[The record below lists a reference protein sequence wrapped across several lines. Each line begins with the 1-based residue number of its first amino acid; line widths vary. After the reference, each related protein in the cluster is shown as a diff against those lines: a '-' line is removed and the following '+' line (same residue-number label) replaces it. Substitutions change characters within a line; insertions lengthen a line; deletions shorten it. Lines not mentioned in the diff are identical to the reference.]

1 MIKINI
7 INITIIQ
14 LKYNNMNKNYCV
26 IGTGRQGTAA
36 AYDLLKYADINNL
49 LLLDNNQA
57 SIDQCLRKIN
67 SVKSNIKIITSIID
81 FNDIDD
87 LKNKLN
93 SIHIFLSSVPYK
105 YNLMLTQVALDT
117 SCSMVDLGG
126 HTGNVIKQLSYD
138 KEAKQK
144 GITIVPDC
152 GMGPGMN
159 VSMALL
165 AIEQFDEAYEV
176 KIWDGGLPRNPKEPW
191 NYSLFFNIAGL
202 TNEYDAHAFFLKDG
216 KIIEVDCFEDY
227 EVIDFGGSIGKLE
240 ASVTSGGLSTMPWT
254 FEGKLKVLE
263 NKTLRYIGHW
273 EWMKAYRQLGLFN
286 EDKISFNGQKIV
298 PRDFYHHL
306 LEPQLDTKDFND
318 ICIMRVTATGLIN
331 GKKKEVVI
339 DAYETYDDKT
349 QLMAMEK
356 WTGWHA
362 SIVMQHIINKK
373 ISSGT
378 FPIEKALSGKDF
390 YEQAQKRNYKIEI
403 K

>member
-1 MIKINI
+1 
-7 INITIIQ
+7 
-14 LKYNNMNKNYCV
+14 MNKNYCV

-67 SVKSNIKIITSIID
+67 SVKSNINIITSIID

-93 SIHIFLSSVPYK
+93 PIDIFLSSVPYK

-126 HTGNVIKQLSYD
+126 HTGNVIKQLEYD

-176 KIWDGGLPRNPKEPW
+176 RIWDGGLPRNPKEPW
-191 NYSLFFNIAGL
+191 NYSLFFNIVGL
-202 TNEYDAHAFFLKDG
+202 TNEYDAHAFFIKDR
-216 KIIEVDCFEDY
+216 KIVEVDCFEGY
-227 EVIDFGGSIGKLE
+227 EIIDFGGSVGKLE

-286 EDKISFNGQKIV
+286 EDKISFNGQEII

-318 ICIMRVTATGLIN
+318 ICIMRVAATGLIN
-331 GKKKEVVI
+331 GQKEEVVI

-362 SIVMQHIINKK
+362 SIVMQHIANKK
-373 ISSGT
+373 ISSGA

>member
-1 MIKINI
+1 
-7 INITIIQ
+7 
-14 LKYNNMNKNYCV
+14 MNKAYCI

-36 AYDLLKYADINNL
+36 AYDLLMYANISNL
-49 LLLDNNQA
+49 LLLDNNQE
-57 SIDQCLRKIN
+57 SIDKCMLKIN
-67 SVKSNIKIITSIID
+67 SLKSNANIVAHIID
-81 FNDIDD
+81 FDDIQN
-87 LKNKLN
+87 LKDRLRTVD
-93 SIHIFLSSVPYK
+93 IFLSSVPYR
-105 YNLMLTQVALDT
+105 YNLMLTEIALET

-126 HTGNVIKQLSYD
+126 HTGNVIKQLEYD
-138 KEAKQK
+138 EKAKGE

-165 AIEQFDEAYEV
+165 AIEQFDEAQEIR
-176 KIWDGGLPRNPKEPW
+176 IWDGGLPREPKEPW

-216 KIIEVDCFEDY
+216 KIQEIDCFEDY
-227 EVIDFGGSIGKLE
+227 EIIDFGNSIGKLE

-254 FEGKLKVLE
+254 FEGKLNVLE

-273 EWMKAYRQLGLFN
+273 EWMKAYRQLGLFS
-286 EDKISFNGQKIV
+286 EDEIEFNGKKII

-318 ICIMRVTATGLIN
+318 ICIMRVHGIGLVK
-331 GKKKEVVI
+331 GKRKEITI
-339 DAYETYDDKT
+339 DAYETYDDET

-362 SIVMQHIINKK
+362 SIVMQHIANGK
-373 ISSGT
+373 IKAGAY
-378 FPIEKALSGKDF
+378 PIEKALSGRDF
-390 YEQAQKRNYKIEI
+390 YEQAKQRNYKIKI
-403 K
+403 N

>member
-1 MIKINI
+1 
-7 INITIIQ
+7 
-14 LKYNNMNKNYCV
+14 MNKNYCI

-36 AYDLLKYADINNL
+36 AYDLLLYADIKTL
-49 LLLDNNQA
+49 LLLDNKQK
-57 SIDQCLRKIN
+57 SINQCLKKIN
-67 SVKSNIKIITSIID
+67 SVKSNIKIVTSVIN

-87 LKNKLN
+87 LRNKLN
-93 SIHIFLSSVPYK
+93 TVDIFLSSVPYE
-105 YNLMLTQVALDT
+105 YNLMLTQIALDT

-126 HTGNVIKQLSYD
+126 HTGNVIKQLEYNKNA
-138 KEAKQK
+138 KEK

-176 KIWDGGLPRNPKEPW
+176 RIWDGGLPREPKEPW

-216 KIIEVDCFEDY
+216 KIVEIDCFEGY
-227 EVIDFGGSIGKLE
+227 EIIDFKDPVGKLE

-254 FEGKLKVLE
+254 YEGKLNVLE

-286 EDKISFNGQKIV
+286 EDKIIFNNQEII
-298 PRDFYHHL
+298 PREFYHHL
-306 LEPQLDTKDFND
+306 LKPQLDTKDFND
-318 ICIMRVTATGLIN
+318 ICFMRVSAKGLIN
-331 GKKKEVVI
+331 GKIKEIIV

-362 SIVMQHIINKK
+362 SIVMQHIMNGK
-373 ISSGT
+373 ISSGV

-390 YEQAQKRNYKIEI
+390 YKQAQKRNYKIII